1 MMSDEYQEFV
11 AEARQYKGNVIE
23 MSEQVKVGDVAP
35 DFTAPV
41 VGGKYEDDAQISLSD
56 LRGEK
61 VVLYFYPK
69 DDTPGCTKQA
79 CALRDSWKVIS
90 KKARVFGVSIDPVK
104 RHRKF
109 IDKYSLPF
117 PLISDESQEI
127 VEAYAVWVQKK
138 LYGREYMG
146 TERTSF
152 VIDEKGKIAAVFP
165 KVKPDE
171 HLPKLLEV
179 LK

>member
-1 MMSDEYQEFV
+1 
-11 AEARQYKGNVIE
+11 
-23 MSEQVKVGDVAP
+23 MSEQAKVGDVAP

-41 VGGKYEDDAQISLSD
+41 VGGNYEDDAQLSLGD

-79 CALRDSWKVIS
+79 CGLRDSWKEIS
-90 KKARVFGVSIDPVK
+90 KLAKVFGVSIDPVK

-109 IDKYSLPF
+109 IDKYELPF
-117 PLISDESQEI
+117 ALISDESKEI
-127 VEAYAVWVQKK
+127 VEAYGVWVQKK

-146 TERTSF
+146 TERSTF
-152 VIDEKGKIAAVFP
+152 VIDEKGKIIAVFP

-171 HLPKLLEV
+171 HVDQLLGV
-179 LK
+179 LS